1 MSTINNNKIIII
13 IIIIIIIGFSLFKDN
28 NPDYGAYPNG
38 CIFKINDGD
47 RRKQF
52 ELAKK
57 NGTCLSDHMSCI
69 MNFEAI

>member
-1 MSTINNNKIIII
+1 MSTINSNNNNNNNNNNNKVFLCLRTI
-13 IIIIIIIGFSLFKDN
+13 
-28 NPDYGAYPNG
+28 NPDYGAYPTG

-57 NGTCLSDHMSCI
+57 RYM
-69 MNFEAI
+69 FE